1 MKPIGGFFELELSKG
16 NSVYHDNALKLS
28 TGRACFNYILKN
40 TKPTKV
46 YLPFYCCN
54 ALYEPLTIN
63 NIDYEFY
70 GIDNNLE
77 LVELPVLKPDE
88 LIVYCDFFGIK
99 TQYTNS
105 LFNIFGKRLVI
116 DNTHSF
122 FHKGYKSNY
131 SFTSA
136 RKYFGVPDG
145 AFLYTPTDHIIKE
158 NIDRNENISI
168 THNLDRLMGFQEKAF
183 SEFLEYEKALGSKIE
198 GISVLSER
206 LLSNV
211 NFETVRKIRN
221 NNFNFLKKELGEF
234 NKLKIDTNEV
244 DNFCYPLLLAE
255 PIGKRDLSN
264 QQIFIP
270 NLWIEITKRP
280 NALDY
285 KFECKISTELLPL
298 PIDHRYT
305 DKDLSQV
312 VAAIKKL
319 IR

>member
-1 MKPIGGFFELELSKG
+1 MKPIGGFFELELNKG
-16 NSVYHDNALKLS
+16 SSVYHDNALKLS

-54 ALYEPLTIN
+54 ALYEPLVIN

-70 GIDNNLE
+70 GIDHNLE
-77 LVELPVLKPDE
+77 ISEIPDLRANE

-99 TQYTNS
+99 TNYTNS
-105 LFNIFGKRLVI
+105 LLKIFGEKLVI

-145 AFLYTPTDHIIKE
+145 AFLYTP
-158 NIDRNENISI
+158 IDYITKKKLNRNKNISI
-168 THNLDRLMGFQEKAF
+168 AHNLDRLLGFQDKAF
-183 SEFLEYEKALGSKIE
+183 CEFLEYEKVLGSKIE
-198 GISVLSER
+198 EISILSER

-211 NFETVRKIRN
+211 DYENVRKIRN
-221 NNFNFLKKELGEF
+221 DNFDFFKRELGEF
-234 NKLKIDTNEV
+234 NILKIDDNEV
-244 DNFCYPLLLAE
+244 DNFCYPLLLDKT
-255 PIGKRDLSN
+255 IDKRNLSN

-270 NLWIEITKRP
+270 NLWIEITKRS
-280 NALDY
+280 NALNY
-285 KFECKISTELLPL
+285 KFECQLSTELLPL

-305 DKDLSQV
+305 DKDLAQIV
-312 VAAIKKL
+312 TAIKNFKD
-319 IR
+319 